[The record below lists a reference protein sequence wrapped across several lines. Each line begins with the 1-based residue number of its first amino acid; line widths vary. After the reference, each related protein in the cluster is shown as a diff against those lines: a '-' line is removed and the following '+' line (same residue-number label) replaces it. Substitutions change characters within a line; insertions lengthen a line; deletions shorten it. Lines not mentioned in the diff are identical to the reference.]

1 MMSNFTFGFFETEY
15 PQYLTFPSMLFI
27 VSIIVAVASVLCFAL
42 APLYSKGKN
51 KGAKTACSI
60 ISVFNLVI
68 GILLFVMFVISAMIL
83 LASNSLLH
91 DDDLVFFALGYMLA
105 PVKFGMPFDVSTY
118 STGLSIGFYAL
129 YMIPAGIL
137 GIVSFGVS
145 CSASTKFKVA
155 NGLIPNKTMPQ
166 NMPYP
171 QYAQQSYPQYQQ
183 NTQQGYPQ
191 YQQNTQQ
198 GYPQYQQNT
207 QQGYPQYQQ
216 NAQQSYPQ
224 YQQSTQQGYPQYQQ
238 NAQQGYS
245 QYQQNTQQSYPQQAS
260 AVATAVAATASAI
273 SPESSGKPAEQ
284 SVCVKESVVE
294 TSQPAPVT
302 EPATESTAQTA
313 PVAET
318 VPEPVAETT
327 QTAQAEEP
335 VSEPT
340 VSTAEQV
347 ATVTEPVP
355 EPVAETTQ
363 TASVE
368 DTAPSGEDF
377 SKLLDDESDPVNTE
391 NTAAQTVAPVTDE
404 AAQQTAPA
412 LFCVN
417 CGKPVMPGMAF
428 CSNCGYRVNGVQTDV
443 CTGCGAKLADGAVF
457 CTNCGKR
464 VD

>member
-1 MMSNFTFGFFETEY
+1 MLSNFTFGFFETEY

-83 LASNSLLH
+83 LASNSLLR

-171 QYAQQSYPQYQQ
+171 QYAQQGYPQYQQ
-183 NTQQGYPQ
+183 NTQQGYPQYQQNAQQGYPQ

-207 QQGYPQYQQ
+207 QQ
-216 NAQQSYPQ
+216 S
-224 YQQSTQQGYPQYQQ
+224 YPQYQQ
-238 NAQQGYS
+238 NAQQGYP

-260 AVATAVAATASAI
+260 AVATAVAATTSAI
-273 SPESSGKPAEQ
+273 SPESTDKPAEQ

-294 TSQPAPVT
+294 TSQSAPVA

-327 QTAQAEEP
+327 QTVQAEEP

-340 VSTAEQV
+340 VSTTEQV
-347 ATVTEPVP
+347 TAVTEPVP

-363 TASVE
+363 TAPVE
-368 DTAPSGEDF
+368 DATPSGEDF

-391 NTAAQTVAPVTDE
+391 NTASQTVAPVTDE
-404 AAQQTAPA
+404 TAQHTAPA
-412 LFCVN
+412 SFCVN

>member
-1 MMSNFTFGFFETEY
+1 MLSNFTFGFFETEY
-15 PQYLTFPSMLFI
+15 PQYLTLPSMLFI

-51 KGAKTACSI
+51 KGAKITCSI

-83 LASNSLLH
+83 LASNSLLR

-191 YQQNTQQ
+191 YQQNAQQ

-216 NAQQSYPQ
+216 NAQQ
-224 YQQSTQQGYPQYQQ
+224 GYP
-238 NAQQGYS
+238 
-245 QYQQNTQQSYPQQAS
+245 QYQQNTQQSYSQQAS

-273 SPESSGKPAEQ
+273 SPESSDKPVEQ
-284 SVCVKESVVE
+284 SVYVKESVVE
-294 TSQPAPVT
+294 TSQPAPVA

-313 PVAET
+313 TVTET

-327 QTAQAEEP
+327 QTVQAEEP

-340 VSTAEQV
+340 VSTTEQV
-347 ATVTEPVP
+347 TAVTEPVP
-355 EPVAETTQ
+355 EPVEETTQ
-363 TASVE
+363 TAPAE
-368 DTAPSGEDF
+368 DATPSGEDF
-377 SKLLDDESDPVNTE
+377 SKLLDDESDPVNAE
-391 NTAAQTVAPVTDE
+391 NTAAQVAPVTAE

-412 LFCVN
+412 SFCVN

>member
-1 MMSNFTFGFFETEY
+1 MLSNFTFGFFETEY
-15 PQYLTFPSMLFI
+15 PQYLTLPSMLFI

-51 KGAKTACSI
+51 KGAKITCSI

-83 LASNSLLH
+83 LASNSLLR

-183 NTQQGYPQ
+183 NTQQSYPQYQQNTQQGYPQ
-191 YQQNTQQ
+191 YQQNAQQ

-216 NAQQSYPQ
+216 NAQQ
-224 YQQSTQQGYPQYQQ
+224 GYP
-238 NAQQGYS
+238 
-245 QYQQNTQQSYPQQAS
+245 QYQQNTQQSYSQQAS

-273 SPESSGKPAEQ
+273 SPESSDKPVEQ
-284 SVCVKESVVE
+284 SVYVKESVVE
-294 TSQPAPVT
+294 TSQPAPVA

-313 PVAET
+313 TVTET

-327 QTAQAEEP
+327 QTVQAEEP

-340 VSTAEQV
+340 VSTTEQV
-347 ATVTEPVP
+347 TAVTEPVP
-355 EPVAETTQ
+355 EPVEETTQ
-363 TASVE
+363 TAPAE
-368 DTAPSGEDF
+368 DATPSGEDF
-377 SKLLDDESDPVNTE
+377 SKLLDDESDPVNAE
-391 NTAAQTVAPVTDE
+391 NTAAQVAPVTAE

-412 LFCVN
+412 SFCVN

>member
-51 KGAKTACSI
+51 KGAKITCSI

-83 LASNSLLH
+83 LASNSLLR

-198 GYPQYQQNT
+198 GYPQYQQNV

-216 NAQQSYPQ
+216 SA
-224 YQQSTQQGYPQYQQ
+224 QQGYPQYQQ

-273 SPESSGKPAEQ
+273 RPESTDKPAEQ

-294 TSQPAPVT
+294 TSQHAPVA
-302 EPATESTAQTA
+302 EPATESTAQQTA
-313 PVAET
+313 PVTET

-327 QTAQAEEP
+327 QTVQAEEP

-340 VSTAEQV
+340 ASATEQV
-347 ATVTEPVP
+347 APVTEPVS
-355 EPVAETTQ
+355 EPVAETAQ
-363 TASVE
+363 TAPVE
-368 DTAPSGEDF
+368 DIAPSGEDF

-391 NTAAQTVAPVTDE
+391 NTAAQTVAPITDE
-404 AAQQTAPA
+404 ATQQTTPA
-412 LFCVN
+412 SFCVN